1 MVRKYYSIEIGR
13 LNSGKCKVM
22 GETSFGIWDRLVLLN
37 SQHVDNITSV
47 ALPSP
52 SYLGPCGAVRLVCK
66 LSARIAICWPDDILR
81 EEAVRAHELPE
92 MLKMRISLS
101 FKEINEV

>member
-1 MVRKYYSIEIGR
+1 
-13 LNSGKCKVM
+13 M

-52 SYLGPCGAVRLVCK
+52 SYLGPCGAVWLVCK